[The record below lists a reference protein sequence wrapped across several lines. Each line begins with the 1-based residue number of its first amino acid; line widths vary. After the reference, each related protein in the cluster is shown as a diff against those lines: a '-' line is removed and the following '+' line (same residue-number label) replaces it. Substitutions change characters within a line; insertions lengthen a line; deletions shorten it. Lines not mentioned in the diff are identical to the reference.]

1 MVDKTQKGT
10 RRWYMGIIAQL
21 YTCKEMLKKILAL
34 KNQFL
39 NLMYKKLTSFFSWCL
54 SYFAVDVIKHY
65 DQVFN

>member
-1 MVDKTQKGT
+1 
-10 RRWYMGIIAQL
+10 MGIIAQL